1 MATTTAVINSG
12 QVRVAGTGAI
22 WRGPAGSTAPTDSVT
37 AWAAGWQNLGYANDG
52 FTTTPNFKATQVRG
66 WQSRGVLRNITTEFD
81 FKFGFELLQTNI
93 ATLALAW
100 GNAAITPV
108 NGASLGS
115 VVIATGTGVLTVSAP
130 EPLAVGN
137 PVFLAGVTG
146 GTPLVSGTTYYVQSV
161 LSSTTLTL
169 AASLGGAA
177 IVTSASG
184 TATSITIVTNA
195 WTMALPSDPAAEFA
209 LGIDW
214 SDSALTYRYFCPRVS
229 LLTMP
234 TIKSVRTDATRYAF
248 EIQTLIPVDGSQQ
261 VQFFGV
267 DAAVAGP

>member
-1 MATTTAVINSG
+1 MATTAVINSG

-22 WRGPAGSTAPTDSVT
+22 WRGPAGSTAPTDSIT
-37 AWAAGWQNLGYANDG
+37 AWAAGWQNLGYAMDG
-52 FTTTPNFKATQVRG
+52 FTSTPNFKATQVRG
-66 WQSRGVLRNITTEFD
+66 WQARGVLRNITTEFD
-81 FKFGFELLQTNI
+81 FKFGFELLQTNV

-100 GNAAITPV
+100 GNATITPAS
-108 NGASLGS
+108 GASIGT
-115 VVIATGTGVLTVSAP
+115 VVIAITTGVLTTSVAHGLVVGNAIQLQGVSGGA
-130 EPLAVGN
+130 PLAS
-137 PVFLAGVTG
+137 A
-146 GTPLVSGTTYYVQSV
+146 TTYYVQSV
-161 LSSTTLTL
+161 PTTTTLTL
-169 AASLGGAA
+169 ALTAGGAA
-177 IVTSASG
+177 IATTTSG
-184 TATSITIVTNA
+184 TATGITLVTGA
-195 WTMALPSDPAAEFA
+195 WTMALPSDPATEFA

-214 SDSALTYRYFCPRVS
+214 SDGPLNYRYYMPRVS